1 MESEQTIIEFL
12 LSNKKLLQ
20 EYVELRIDIFKLE
33 LLRTN
38 AKTSGIIVWL
48 VVSLFM
54 LFLILIFAGISI
66 SFWLAEMLH
75 SNAAGFGITTGIL
88 VIITLLITLF
98 RKSFF
103 INPVIRIV
111 LKQNSDEKE

>member
-1 MESEQTIIEFL
+1 
-12 LSNKKLLQ
+12 
-20 EYVELRIDIFKLE
+20 
-33 LLRTN
+33 
-38 AKTSGIIVWL
+38 
-48 VVSLFM
+48 
-54 LFLILIFAGISI
+54 
-66 SFWLAEMLH
+66 MLH

>member
-1 MESEQTIIEFL
+1 MESEQTIVEFL

-20 EYVELRIDIFKLE
+20 EYVELRIDIFKME
-33 LLRTN
+33 LLCTN

-54 LFLILIFAGISI
+54 LFLILLFAGFTL
-66 SFWLAEMLH
+66 SFWLADLLH
-75 SNAAGFGITTGIL
+75 SNTAGFAVTTGIL
-88 VIITLLITLF
+88 VLFTLLITLF
-98 RKSFF
+98 RKAIF
-103 INPVIRIV
+103 INPVIRII

>member
-1 MESEQTIIEFL
+1 MESEQTMIEFL

-20 EYVELRIDIFKLE
+20 EYVELRIDIFKME

-38 AKTSGIIVWL
+38 AKTSGIVVWL

-54 LFLILIFAGISI
+54 LFLILLFAGFTV
-66 SFWLAEMLH
+66 SFWLSDLLH
-75 SNAAGFGITTGIL
+75 SNTAGFGITTGIL
-88 VIITLLITLF
+88 ILITLLITLF
-98 RKSFF
+98 RKAFF

-111 LKQNSDEKE
+111 LKQNSDEEN